1 MYALWVGL
9 VLVMAGLMGEYY
21 TRRHASASW
30 SARR

>member
-9 VLVMAGLMGEYY
+9 VLVMVGLMGEFY
-21 TRRHASASW
+21 TRRHASISW